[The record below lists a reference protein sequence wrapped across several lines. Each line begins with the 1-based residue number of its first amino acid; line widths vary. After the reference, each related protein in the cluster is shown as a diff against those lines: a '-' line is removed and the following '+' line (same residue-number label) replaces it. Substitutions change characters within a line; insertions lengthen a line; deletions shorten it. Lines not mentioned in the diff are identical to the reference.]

1 MGKGRKHK
9 QSKEELTLLFIQ
21 LVNKGEHCQKSSTNT
36 QYHKL
41 TLCMSSL
48 SSP

>member
-21 LVNKGEHCQKSSTNT
+21 LVNKGENT
-36 QYHKL
+36 VKNQVL
-41 TLCMSSL
+41 ILNIIN
-48 SSP
+48 